1 MPTPNAAHIL
11 VKKALHEA
19 QKTYFHSQHQTVPI
33 PIALGVSA
41 TKLLFDD
48 SPEAYGH
55 GKILG
60 NGMVGTHTS
69 DRIGRGFPGN
79 ESQGDT

>member
-1 MPTPNAAHIL
+1 MA
-11 VKKALHEA
+11 
-19 QKTYFHSQHQTVPI
+19 I
-33 PIALGVSA
+33 PIALGVSV

-55 GKILG
+55 RKILG
-60 NGMVGTHTS
+60 SGMVGMHAG

-79 ESQGDT
+79 EGQGDT